1 MEFNFTWYEW
11 FGLFILAF
19 VVWDLVGTEKQTT
32 LKKEREQRRLRKII
46 NSELI
51 IRKIFELSDIPLARE
66 RLEKRGKLTSF
77 LVALEGVITP
87 SLENFHRHLETTN
100 LDITKHSSNKL
111 ASIFIGNEFGSS
123 LISIADKLLQSV
135 FYKGCYV
142 GPAGEQDPKYHQA
155 IEIVIDSRKAS
166 VSNLQRRLGIDYN
179 RAVKIIEDMEKA
191 KLVTPLQDNG
201 NREILNKL
209 SNL

>member
-1 MEFNFTWYEW
+1 MEFNFTWAVW
-11 FGLFILAF
+11 IILFLIAIVAWSLIQA
-19 VVWDLVGTEKQTT
+19 K
-32 LKKEREQRRLRKII
+32 KKERDQRRIREII

-51 IRKIFELSDIPLARE
+51 IRKLFELSDIPLARE
-66 RLEKRGKLTSF
+66 RLDKRGKLTSF

-87 SLENFHRHLETTN
+87 SLENFHRNIDTTTF
-100 LDITKHSSNKL
+100 DMVAKVDSYKI
-111 ASIFIGNEFGSS
+111 ASAFIGIEFGSS
-123 LISIADKLLQSV
+123 LISIADKFLHAF

-142 GPAGEQDPKYHQA
+142 GPAGEQDPKYYQA

-166 VSNLQRRLGIDYN
+166 VSNLQRRLGIGYN